1 MKYILKRLIVSQRGT
16 DEVSTFCL
24 PISVSRSNSPKL
36 ENDQQPPS
44 PLSSIETP
52 YYDSPQL
59 LEESADPNANGE
71 GFRRSLSRRFSRRI
85 RRSWGSRRNSIGT
98 IASTDEEPNWEEWNS
113 EASTKVRRVSRQRD
127 WSGELG
133 EDDIWGFRINRIDE
147 GSRTSLADDLSSR
160 GH

>member
-1 MKYILKRLIVSQRGT
+1 MSQKGT

-36 ENDQQPPS
+36 ENDQQTPS
-44 PLSSIETP
+44 SHDRLSMIETP
-52 YYDSPQL
+52 YYDSLQV
-59 LEESADPNANGE
+59 LEEGADASANGE

-98 IASTDEEPNWEEWNS
+98 IASTDEESNCEERNN
-113 EASTKVRRVSRQRD
+113 EASMKVRRVSRQRD

-133 EDDIWGFRINRIDE
+133 EDDIQGFRISRIDE
-147 GSRTSLADDLSSR
+147 GSRTSLAEDLCSR